1 MPRDVVCLPCVLD
14 VGCWT
19 PARDL
24 SEFGVLV
31 YRAAD
36 RAPLFAVR
44 CLLPLHGAH
53 SSSPRQVL
61 SPMQVAA
68 SGREDRQ
75 SRWWEMSSGSSTR
88 MANGSNRQESRYG
101 RRATLTAGVFR
112 ANSPAAIL
120 NWLDQLRNAFS
131 EHEAS

>member
-1 MPRDVVCLPCVLD
+1 MPRDVVCLPCVFD

-19 PARDL
+19 
-24 SEFGVLV
+24 FGVLV

-44 CLLPLHGAH
+44 CLLRLNNAH

-101 RRATLTAGVFR
+101 RHVTVGAGPVQGEL
-112 ANSPAAIL
+112 SC
-120 NWLDQLRNAFS
+120 RNP
-131 EHEAS
+131 END